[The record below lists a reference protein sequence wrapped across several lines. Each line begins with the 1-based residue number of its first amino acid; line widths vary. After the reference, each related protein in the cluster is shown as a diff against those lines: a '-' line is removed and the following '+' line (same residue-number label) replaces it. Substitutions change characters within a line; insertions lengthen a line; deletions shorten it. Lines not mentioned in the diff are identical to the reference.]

1 MIVNLRLRRALFAA
15 ERIIRSAESG
25 ELAEILLLSVLG
37 LLTSVIVLAPG
48 DQTLDG
54 MRQIFACVFD

>member
-1 MIVNLRLRRALFAA
+1 MAVNLRVRRALFAA
-15 ERIIRSAESG
+15 ERIIRSTESG
-25 ELAEILLLSVLG
+25 ELAEILLLCILG
-37 LLTSVIVLAPG
+37 MLASMVLLTPG

>member
-1 MIVNLRLRRALFAA
+1 MAVNLRVRRALFAA
-15 ERIIRSAESG
+15 ERIIRSTESG
-25 ELAEILLLSVLG
+25 ELAEILLLCILGMLASVL
-37 LLTSVIVLAPG
+37 LLAPG